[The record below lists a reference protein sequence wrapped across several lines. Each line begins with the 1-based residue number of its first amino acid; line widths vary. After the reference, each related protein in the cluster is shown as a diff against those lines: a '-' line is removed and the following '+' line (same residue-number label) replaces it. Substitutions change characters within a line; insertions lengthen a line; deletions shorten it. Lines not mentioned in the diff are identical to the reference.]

1 MKYSIQVKEI
11 NYGVLEIEATS
22 KEEALAKAEERYAM
36 GQTVWNSGEY
46 EFHDVNEIPQ
56 KSRAYITPIGRER

>member
-11 NYGVLEIEATS
+11 NYGVLEVEASS
-22 KEEALAKAEERYAM
+22 KEEALAKAEASYAM
-36 GQTVWNSGEY
+36 GHTVWDSGEY